1 MAIYKKPAAA
11 RRTRTPPP
19 PPPESEASFTRTLGE
34 SAQRIWLAGLG
45 ALGRAQEE
53 GGRLFETLVREGRE
67 VDRGARERIDAQTS
81 ELREGVGATVEQ
93 ASAAWERLERA
104 FDERLQRTLTR
115 LGVPTRRDV
124 VALEARID
132 ALTAELRARDAG
144 AAPVRPGP
152 PRRRV
157 ATPATHPP
165 VGTGAVTRKS
175 TATGRK
181 AAPARGAAARGP
193 SSPGPGTSGPS
204 TPG

>member
-1 MAIYKKPAAA
+1 MATYKKPAAA

-53 GGRLFETLVREGRE
+53 GGRLFETLVREGRQ
-67 VDRGARERIDAQTS
+67 VDRSARDQIDGQTA
-81 ELREGVGATVEQ
+81 ELRDNVEATVEQ
-93 ASAAWERLERA
+93 ASAAWDRLERA

-124 VALEARID
+124 NALEARIE
-132 ALTAELRARDAG
+132 ALAAELRARDAA
-144 AAPVRPGP
+144 AAPVRQGP
-152 PRRRV
+152 PRRRA

-165 VGTGAVTRKS
+165 VGTGAATRKS
-175 TATGRK
+175 AATGRK
-181 AAPARGAAARGP
+181 P
-193 SSPGPGTSGPS
+193 
-204 TPG
+204 